1 MIEPKIEAADRHRLG
16 MSLAEMGG
24 MRCEEI
30 MKRRLCTARP
40 ETTVTEAAQLMKLE
54 QIGFVPVCDSEGC
67 PLGVLTDRDIV
78 LRACA
83 ESLPENTRVS
93 QIMTHHP
100 VTCAADDDVERAE
113 ALMVERKTRR
123 VLVTDASGALVGLIT
138 LADIAQ
144 YQAPFK
150 TARWLRELTAR
161 RFRVEH

>member
-1 MIEPKIEAADRHRLG
+1 
-16 MSLAEMGG
+16 

-30 MKRRLCTARP
+30 MKRRLCTARADMS
-40 ETTVTEAAQLMKLE
+40 VAEAARLMKTE
-54 QIGFVPVCDSEGC
+54 QIGFLPVCDSEGC

-83 ESLPENTRVS
+83 ESLAGEHTRVS
-93 QIMTHHP
+93 QIMTLHP
-100 VTCAADDDVERAE
+100 VTCRPEDELERAE
-113 ALMVERKTRR
+113 ELMIDRKTRR
-123 VLVTDASGALVGLIT
+123 VLVTSRSGELLGLIT

-144 YQAPFK
+144 YQTPFK